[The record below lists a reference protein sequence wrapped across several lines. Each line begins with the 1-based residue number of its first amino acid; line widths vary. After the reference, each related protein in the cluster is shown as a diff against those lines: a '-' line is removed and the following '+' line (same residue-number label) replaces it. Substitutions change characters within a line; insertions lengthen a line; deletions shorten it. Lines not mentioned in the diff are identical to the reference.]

1 MKKVG
6 NKYNPFPKSFGKEV
20 LFEQSEHPNGVFP
33 KIEWIVNQRNL
44 ELLFKFVLLVLIC
57 K

>member
-6 NKYNPFPKSFGKEV
+6 INLILFQNLFGKEV